1 MLDTN
6 VPRSHNLLMRRLDYR
21 DFMDDLSTLLG
32 SGVPILQALENM
44 ASDPR
49 SARGQFVSRL
59 LERVRAGEP
68 LGAALASDGRVRE
81 IDVSLVTAG
90 EAGGMLVETLDSIVR
105 RIDARQALKEDLLKR
120 SLYGLSTLVLACVLL
135 PLPLVVSGDT
145 GTYVLIQTCIF
156 LPGLLLA
163 WVVSR
168 GPALFSEVSPLR
180 EKYEMLLLGVPILG
194 SLLARLAFA
203 RAFEALGLLVRA
215 GVTYRDGIPL
225 AAASIRWNTLCRS
238 FLEVH
243 AGLESGMSIADS
255 LRSIEA
261 HLGGER
267 SWREHVLTGEASGK
281 MDRAFLQI
289 AHEWDERFQKSMQ
302 HFLRVLPIAL
312 ILVVGVVV
320 AMQFLAVFQGM
331 YSVP

>member
-135 PLPLVVSGDT
+135 PLPLVVTGDT
-145 GTYVLIQTCIF
+145 GTYVLIQTCVF
-156 LPGLLLA
+156 LPVLLLA

-225 AAASIRWNTLCRS
+225 AAASIRWNTLRRS

-243 AGLESGMSIADS
+243 AGLESGMSIADG
-255 LRSIEA
+255 LRTIEA

-289 AHEWDERFQKSMQ
+289 AHEWDES
-302 HFLRVLPIAL
+302 
-312 ILVVGVVV
+312 
-320 AMQFLAVFQGM
+320 
-331 YSVP
+331 